1 MERDRWFLIWPL
13 AALAGWL
20 TIAAPL
26 NLITTATAFDALP
39 AFLSPTGWA
48 IAAVAVV
55 VLVGAAATASLRTL
69 AYPLPIAWGLVGAF
83 VAEQERNPVLGFT
96 ALGAAFLLV
105 IAAVILVFGL
115 KRGIERRR

>member
-1 MERDRWFLIWPL
+1 MNDP
-13 AALAGWL
+13 

-55 VLVGAAATASLRTL
+55 VLVGAFGSSGVAAGSMGWSGMGGSFSGYSR
-69 AYPLPIAWGLVGAF
+69 I
-83 VAEQERNPVLGFT
+83 
-96 ALGAAFLLV
+96 
-105 IAAVILVFGL
+105 
-115 KRGIERRR
+115 